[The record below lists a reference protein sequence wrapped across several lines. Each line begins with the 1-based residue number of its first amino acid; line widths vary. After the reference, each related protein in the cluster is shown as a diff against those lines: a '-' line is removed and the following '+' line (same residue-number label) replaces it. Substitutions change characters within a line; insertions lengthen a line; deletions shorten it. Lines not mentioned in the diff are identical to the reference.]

1 MNKNLICIN
10 IGVLFNNN
18 FKNKI
23 EIYSNRGWNEKLLI
37 LGK

>member
-1 MNKNLICIN
+1 MNKNVICIN

-18 FKNKI
+18 KNKI